1 MNIFLDC
8 YDYYMLGNRK
18 NTIYKIKPYGLKKT
32 IQVHC
37 DMKGGGWTLIQKRS
51 DGTTK
56 FFREW
61 AEYKTGFGGMNEPL

>member
-1 MNIFLDC
+1 
-8 YDYYMLGNRK
+8 
-18 NTIYKIKPYGLKKT
+18 
-32 IQVHC
+32 
-37 DMKGGGWTLIQKRS
+37 MKGGGWTLIQKRS